1 MHKLP
6 SLSSLRTFEAAARL
20 GSFSLAADELSVT
33 ASAVSHQVKLLEGN
47 RSHPP
52 EAAADKGGAGMRIV
66 ADLR

>member
-1 MHKLP
+1 LQ
-6 SLSSLRTFEAAARL
+6 
-20 GSFSLAADELSVT
+20 
-33 ASAVSHQVKLLEGN
+33 SAGN

>member
-1 MHKLP
+1 MN
-6 SLSSLRTFEAAARL
+6 FNARL
-20 GSFSLAADELSVT
+20 AQSTHFIDERSLPLQ
-33 ASAVSHQVKLLEGN
+33 SAGN